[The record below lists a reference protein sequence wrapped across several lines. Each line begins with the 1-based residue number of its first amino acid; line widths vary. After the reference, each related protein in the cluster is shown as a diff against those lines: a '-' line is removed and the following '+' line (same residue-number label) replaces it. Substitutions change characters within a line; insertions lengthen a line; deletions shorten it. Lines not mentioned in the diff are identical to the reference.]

1 MTFKKIFAFTM
12 VLLLI
17 TGSVFSTS
25 ALSPP
30 YSESFTSESD
40 MLTALSDYAEEY
52 PFYDGFNFRRD
63 IPIGY
68 HKEYRQVLSVDID
81 VKSSVPVYFSFAES
95 HYGQGVD
102 YTFTSFDYENSYP
115 EVLRAF
121 VYYGYNTDEVL
132 AQLET
137 SKLKEG
143 VSTFDEGTIDETPY
157 VICKSCEDCD
167 PPRIDYYLAMN
178 EYLIHIISLDPDIED
193 LLSKVKTQYTDVYIP
208 VKIKDNA
215 DWFDKTVENSYVIG
229 DANSDGVLNIRD
241 ATALQKY
248 CAKFGEVD
256 KLVADFNGDLKINVK
271 DATEIQKKLAGFD
284 YTCRRELYPV
294 TFSYRN
300 ITDEKIIDSVSYSS
314 GPLSR
319 GEMDLIIGGDVPDNT
334 NYTTVFNSAQEF
346 EAFFG
351 KTLDKFDEEF
361 FETKSLVYLY
371 RFYGSSSQRIVPDSL
386 TYKDGILHVW
396 CGYDEPGEGEGW
408 ECAWGNY
415 NIYFEVSKDDIKD
428 LRGIRVSEVM
438 AVED

>member
-1 MTFKKIFAFTM
+1 M
-12 VLLLI
+12 
-17 TGSVFSTS
+17 
-25 ALSPP
+25 
-30 YSESFTSESD
+30 
-40 MLTALSDYAEEY
+40 
-52 PFYDGFNFRRD
+52 
-63 IPIGY
+63 
-68 HKEYRQVLSVDID
+68 
-81 VKSSVPVYFSFAES
+81 
-95 HYGQGVD
+95 
-102 YTFTSFDYENSYP
+102 
-115 EVLRAF
+115 
-121 VYYGYNTDEVL
+121 
-132 AQLET
+132 
-137 SKLKEG
+137 
-143 VSTFDEGTIDETPY
+143 
-157 VICKSCEDCD
+157 
-167 PPRIDYYLAMN
+167 
-178 EYLIHIISLDPDIED
+178 
-193 LLSKVKTQYTDVYIP
+193 
-208 VKIKDNA
+208 
-215 DWFDKTVENSYVIG
+215 
-229 DANSDGVLNIRD
+229 
-241 ATALQKY
+241 QKY
-248 CAKFGEVD
+248 VAKLGKVY